1 MYSYGTSYSIL
12 KFENINLLQFSVP
25 IMKKLSLFSLMLLA
39 LWSCDSAKNNAES
52 YEAAL
57 ADTKLAQPQIS
68 QEVIHDI
75 LQQIPSPLEISVL
88 LKETGTRY
96 NQSILN
102 NPKAVSQ
109 YNTSYQKAVNLGV
122 YGTDLGYT
130 NIYEQN
136 QDAIFYLNS
145 IKQLADELSIGQFF
159 DFGTI
164 KRLATNSSNLDSL
177 LYLTTKNFNNINGY
191 LQEQNRSNLS
201 ILILTGGWLEALH
214 ITAEVAKANPDNALL
229 VERIGEQKVI
239 LDNIM
244 LLLSFYSESN
254 PNMAQYME
262 MFQPLAAAYEKVQ
275 IINTYAEPTFVEVN
289 GMLVV
294 KDNSTSEVKIT
305 ADNLREI
312 TETTQAIRNKIIN

>member
-1 MYSYGTSYSIL
+1 
-12 KFENINLLQFSVP
+12 
-25 IMKKLSLFSLMLLA
+25 MKKLSLFSLMLLA
-39 LWSCDSAKNNAES
+39 LWSCDSAKTPSAEA
-52 YEAAL
+52 YQAAL
-57 ADTKLAQPQIS
+57 DSTRLAQPQIS
-68 QEVIHDI
+68 QEVVADI
-75 LQQIPSPLEISVL
+75 LQQIPSPLEISML
-88 LKETGTRY
+88 LKESGTRY
-96 NQSILN
+96 NQAMLN
-102 NPKAVSQ
+102 NPKAVSK
-109 YNTSYQKAVNLGV
+109 YNTSYQKAMNLGV

-136 QDAIFYLNS
+136 QDAIFYLNT

-177 LYLTTKNFNNINGY
+177 LYLTTKNFNNINSY

-214 ITAEVAKANPDNALL
+214 ITNQVALANPDNKVL

-239 LDNIM
+239 MDNIM

-254 PNMAQYME
+254 PNMAQYMQL
-262 MFQPLAAAYEKVQ
+262 FQPLADAYAKIQ
-275 IINTYAEPTFVEVN
+275 IVHTYAEPTFVEKN

-294 KDNSTSEVKIT
+294 QDNSSSEVKIS
-305 ADNLREI
+305 ADNLKEI
-312 TETTQAIRNKIIN
+312 TATTQAIRNKIIN

>member
-1 MYSYGTSYSIL
+1 LRLRT
-12 KFENINLLQFSVP
+12 ERINLLQFVVP

-39 LWSCDSAKNNAES
+39 LWSCDSAKTPNADA
-52 YEAAL
+52 YLAAL
-57 ADTKLAQPQIS
+57 DSTRVAQPQIGK
-68 QEVIHDI
+68 EVVHDI

-88 LKETGTRY
+88 LKESGTRY
-96 NQSILN
+96 NQSMLN
-102 NPKAVSQ
+102 NPKSVSK
-109 YNTSYQKAVNLGV
+109 YNTSYQKAINLGV

-136 QDAIFYLNS
+136 QDAIFYLNT

-177 LYLTTKNFNNINGY
+177 LYLTTKNFNNINTY
-191 LQEQNRSNLS
+191 LQDQNRSNLS

-214 ITAEVAKANPDNALL
+214 ITNQVALANPDNKVL

-254 PNMAQYME
+254 PNMAQYMQ
-262 MFQPLAAAYEKVQ
+262 MFQPLADAYAKVD
-275 IINTYAEPTFVEVN
+275 IVRTYAEPTFVEVN

-294 KDNSTSEVKIT
+294 QDNSTSEVKIT
-305 ADNLREI
+305 ADNLKEI
-312 TETTQAIRNKIIN
+312 NDATQAIRNKIIN

>member
-1 MYSYGTSYSIL
+1 
-12 KFENINLLQFSVP
+12 LLQFAVF

-39 LWSCDSAKNNAES
+39 LWSCDSSKNMNAES

-68 QEVIHDI
+68 KEVIHDI

-88 LKETGTRY
+88 LKQSGTRY
-96 NQSILN
+96 NQAILN
-102 NPKAVSQ
+102 NPKSVSK
-109 YNTSYQKAVNLGV
+109 YNTSYQKAVNLGI

-136 QDAIFYLNS
+136 QDAIFYLNA

-177 LYLTTKNFNNINGY
+177 LYLTTRNFNSINGY
-191 LQEQNRSNLS
+191 LQDQNRANLS

-214 ITAEVAKANPDNALL
+214 ITAEVAKANPDNTVLI
-229 VERIGEQKVI
+229 ERIGEQKMI

-254 PNMAQYME
+254 PSMAQYLDTLK
-262 MFQPLAAAYEKVQ
+262 PLATAYEKIQ
-275 IINTYAEPTFVEVN
+275 IIHTYAEPTFVEVN

-305 ADNLREI
+305 AENLKEI
-312 TETTQAIRNKIIN
+312 TETTQAIRTKIIN

>member
-1 MYSYGTSYSIL
+1 
-12 KFENINLLQFSVP
+12 
-25 IMKKLSLFSLMLLA
+25 MKKLSLFSLMLLA
-39 LWSCDSAKNNAES
+39 LWSCDTSKPTADI
-52 YEAAL
+52 YQAAL
-57 ADTKLAQPQIS
+57 DSTRLAQPQIS
-68 QEVIHDI
+68 NEVVHDI

-96 NQSILN
+96 NQSMLN
-102 NPKAVSQ
+102 NPKGVSR
-109 YNTSYQKAVNLGV
+109 YNTSYQKAINLGV

-177 LYLTTKNFNNINGY
+177 LYLTTKNFNNINGF

-214 ITAEVAKANPDNALL
+214 ITAQVAQSNPDNKILI
-229 VERIGEQKVI
+229 ERIGEQKMI

-254 PNMAQYME
+254 ANMAQYLQ
-262 MFQPLAAAYEKVQ
+262 MFQPLAQAYEKVQ

-294 KDNSTSEVKIT
+294 KDNSTSEVKIST
-305 ADNLREI
+305 ENLKEI
-312 TETTQAIRNKIIN
+312 TATTQAIRNKIIN